1 MAGTIWLRVCD
12 AMIETKKGET
22 TIRSFIKKHRGN
34 SKIIKIV
41 KAGKKP
47 KHVLVNSDAL
57 FAVYPRVKD
66 ETPDIAKPPP
76 PVKAETQ
83 KDETQ
88 IQVQTQESCTG
99 GTSPVHPLPL
109 IDDLPRRF
117 IGEWENHIK
126 EFDKRVKTVELY
138 LIYLKNARQAVEE
151 QMNKFMDNV
160 NI

>member
-12 AMIETKKGET
+12 AMIETGKSESL
-22 TIRSFIKKHRGN
+22 IRYFIKKN
-34 SKIIKIV
+34 KDNNNIIKIV
-41 KAGKKP
+41 KTGKKSQYSMI
-47 KHVLVNSDAL
+47 NSDAL
-57 FAVYPRVKD
+57 FKVYPRVEDK
-66 ETPDIAKPPP
+66 TTDIAKPPP

-88 IQVQTQESCTG
+88 IQVQAPESCTG
-99 GTSPVHPLPL
+99 GSSPVHPLPV

-117 IGEWENHIK
+117 IGEWENHMK

-138 LIYLKNARQAVEE
+138 LIYLENARRAVEE